1 MSVGNMTEFKEDNQA
16 YFIVSPND
24 KPVKVEFEGMVL
36 EGNIPLTENS
46 SSLVDTVPA
55 TTTFRTLRNLR
66 PSFILRMYGVRL
78 KKWQEF
84 LLDLEWRIKNVFNS
98 RS

>member
-1 MSVGNMTEFKEDNQA
+1 MTEFKEDNNQG

-24 KPVKVEFEGMVL
+24 KPVKIVFEGMEL
-36 EGNIPLTENS
+36 EGDVSPTKNL
-46 SSLVDTVPA
+46 SSLVDTIS
-55 TTTFRTLRNLR
+55 TTNTFRTLRNLR

-84 LLDLEWRIKNVFNS
+84 LLDLEWRIKNVFNF
-98 RS
+98 RT